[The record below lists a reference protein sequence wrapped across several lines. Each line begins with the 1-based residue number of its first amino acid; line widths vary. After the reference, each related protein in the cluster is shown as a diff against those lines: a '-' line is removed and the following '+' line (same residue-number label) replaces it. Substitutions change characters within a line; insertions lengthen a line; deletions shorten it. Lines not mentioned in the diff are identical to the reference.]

1 VRPLTPIRAA
11 LARSRRILVK
21 FVPHVLYSVCL
32 AGAVALVSSCGDRTA
47 TGPTVQVSASRVSR
61 DSTHGKA
68 AKVGGKRGGL
78 MRCTVKSED
87 DDEDESESEAESE
100 AESELLGP
108 EGGTIGSGRAK
119 LVIPRGS
126 LTDTVTITMEVIGD
140 TVRAVRLLP
149 QGLVFQSPAYLTL
162 SYSDCQSV
170 NGRPKRIAYTSD
182 AWTILEYE
190 QSRDDAARKEVTGEL
205 NHFSNYAVAW

>member
-1 VRPLTPIRAA
+1 M
-11 LARSRRILVK
+11 K
-21 FVPHVLYSVCL
+21 FVKHVLYSVWVV
-32 AGAVALVSSCGDRTA
+32 GAVALVSSCGDRTA

-78 MRCTVKSED
+78 LRCTVKSAD

-126 LTDTVTITMEVIGD
+126 LTDTVTITVEVIGD

-170 NGRPKRIAYTSD
+170 NGNPKRIAYTSD

-190 QSRDDAARKEVTGEL
+190 QSWDDAKLKKVTGAL
-205 NHFSNYAVAW
+205 NNFSNYAVAW

>member
-1 VRPLTPIRAA
+1 
-11 LARSRRILVK
+11 VK
-21 FVPHVLYSVCL
+21 FVKHVLYSVWVV
-32 AGAVALVSSCGDRTA
+32 GAVALVSSCGDRTA
-47 TGPTVQVSASRVSR
+47 TGPAVQVSASRVSR

-78 MRCTVKSED
+78 LRCTVNSD
-87 DDEDESESEAESE
+87 DDEDEAESE

-108 EGGTIGSGRAK
+108 EGGTIDAGRAK

-170 NGRPKRIAYTSD
+170 NGNPKRIAYTSD
-182 AWTILEYE
+182 AWMILEYE
-190 QSRDDAARKEVTGEL
+190 QSRDDAARNEVTGEL

>member
-1 VRPLTPIRAA
+1 M
-11 LARSRRILVK
+11 K
-21 FVPHVLYSVCL
+21 FVKHVLYSVWVV
-32 AGAVALVSSCGDRTA
+32 GAVALVSSCGDRTA

-78 MRCTVKSED
+78 MRCTVASD
-87 DDEDESESEAESE
+87 DDEDEAESE
-100 AESELLGP
+100 AESEPESELIGP

-126 LTDTVTITMEVIGD
+126 LTDTVTITLEVIGD

-170 NGRPKRIAYTSD
+170 NGNPKRIAYTSD

>member
-1 VRPLTPIRAA
+1 M
-11 LARSRRILVK
+11 K

-47 TGPTVQVSASRVSR
+47 TGPTVQASASRVSR

-108 EGGTIGSGRAK
+108 EGGTIGAGRAK

-170 NGRPKRIAYTSD
+170 NGSPKRIAYTSD

-190 QSRDDAARKEVTGEL
+190 QSRDDAKRKEVTGEL

>member
-1 VRPLTPIRAA
+1 M
-11 LARSRRILVK
+11 K
-21 FVPHVLYSVCL
+21 FVKHVLYSVWVV
-32 AGAVALVSSCGDRTA
+32 GAVALVSSCGDRTA

-68 AKVGGKRGGL
+68 ANVGGKRGGL
-78 MRCTVKSED
+78 LRCTVNSD
-87 DDEDESESEAESE
+87 DDEDEAESE

-108 EGGTIGSGRAK
+108 EGGTIDAGRAK

-126 LTDTVTITMEVIGD
+126 LTDTVTITLEVIGD

-170 NGRPKRIAYTSD
+170 NGNPKRIAYTSD
-182 AWTILEYE
+182 AWMILEYE
-190 QSRDDAARKEVTGEL
+190 QSRDDAARNEVTGEL

>member
-1 VRPLTPIRAA
+1 
-11 LARSRRILVK
+11 VK
-21 FVPHVLYSVCL
+21 FVKHVLYSVWVV
-32 AGAVALVSSCGDRTA
+32 GAVALVSSCGDRTA
-47 TGPTVQVSASRVSR
+47 TGPAVQVSASRVSR

-78 MRCTVKSED
+78 LRCTVNSD
-87 DDEDESESEAESE
+87 DDEDE

-108 EGGTIGSGRAK
+108 EGGTIDAGRAK
-119 LVIPRGS
+119 LVIPLGS

-170 NGRPKRIAYTSD
+170 NGNPKRIAYTSD
-182 AWTILEYE
+182 AWMILEYE
-190 QSRDDAARKEVTGEL
+190 QSRDDAARDEVTGEL

>member
-1 VRPLTPIRAA
+1 
-11 LARSRRILVK
+11 VK
-21 FVPHVLYSVCL
+21 FVKHVLYSVWVV
-32 AGAVALVSSCGDRTA
+32 GAVALVSSCGDRTA
-47 TGPTVQVSASRVSR
+47 TGPAVQVSASRVSR

-78 MRCTVKSED
+78 LRCTVNSD
-87 DDEDESESEAESE
+87 DDEDEAESE

-108 EGGTIGSGRAK
+108 EGGTIDAGRAK

-170 NGRPKRIAYTSD
+170 NGNPKRIAYTSD
-182 AWTILEYE
+182 AWMILEYE
-190 QSRDDAARKEVTGEL
+190 QSRDDAARDEVTGEL

>member
-1 VRPLTPIRAA
+1 M
-11 LARSRRILVK
+11 K
-21 FVPHVLYSVCL
+21 FVKHVLYSVWVV
-32 AGAVALVSSCGDRTA
+32 GAVALVSSCGDRTA
-47 TGPTVQVSASRVSR
+47 TGPAVQVSASRVSR

-78 MRCTVKSED
+78 LRCTVNSD
-87 DDEDESESEAESE
+87 DDEDEAESE

-108 EGGTIGSGRAK
+108 EGGTIDAGRAK

-170 NGRPKRIAYTSD
+170 NGNPKRIAYTSD
-182 AWTILEYE
+182 AWMILEYE
-190 QSRDDAARKEVTGEL
+190 QSRDDAARDEVTGEL

>member
-1 VRPLTPIRAA
+1 M
-11 LARSRRILVK
+11 K
-21 FVPHVLYSVCL
+21 FVKHVLYSVWVV
-32 AGAVALVSSCGDRTA
+32 GAVALVSSCGDRTA
-47 TGPTVQVSASRVSR
+47 TGPAVQVSASRVSR

-78 MRCTVKSED
+78 LRCTVNSD
-87 DDEDESESEAESE
+87 DDEDEAESE

-108 EGGTIGSGRAK
+108 EGGTIDAGRAK

-170 NGRPKRIAYTSD
+170 NGSPKRIAYTSD
-182 AWTILEYE
+182 AWMILEYE

>member
-1 VRPLTPIRAA
+1 M
-11 LARSRRILVK
+11 K

-47 TGPTVQVSASRVSR
+47 TGPTVQASASRVSR

-162 SYSDCQSV
+162 NYSDCQSV
-170 NGRPKRIAYTSD
+170 NGSPKRIAYTSD

>member
-1 VRPLTPIRAA
+1 M
-11 LARSRRILVK
+11 K
-21 FVPHVLYSVCL
+21 FVKHVLYSVWVV
-32 AGAVALVSSCGDRTA
+32 GAVALVSSCGDRTA
-47 TGPTVQVSASRVSR
+47 TGPAVQVSASRVSR

-78 MRCTVKSED
+78 LRCTVNSD
-87 DDEDESESEAESE
+87 DDEDEAESE

-108 EGGTIGSGRAK
+108 EGGTIDAGRAK

-170 NGRPKRIAYTSD
+170 NGSPKRIAYTSD
-182 AWTILEYE
+182 AWMILEYE
-190 QSRDDAARKEVTGEL
+190 QSRDDAARNEVTGEL

>member
-1 VRPLTPIRAA
+1 M
-11 LARSRRILVK
+11 K
-21 FVPHVLYSVCL
+21 FVKHVLYSVWVV
-32 AGAVALVSSCGDRTA
+32 GAVALVSSCGDRTA
-47 TGPTVQVSASRVSR
+47 TGPAVQVSASRVSR

-78 MRCTVKSED
+78 LRCTVNSD
-87 DDEDESESEAESE
+87 DDEDEAESE

-108 EGGTIGSGRAK
+108 EGGTIDAGRAK

-170 NGRPKRIAYTSD
+170 NGNPKRIAYTSD
-182 AWTILEYE
+182 AWMILEYE
-190 QSRDDAARKEVTGEL
+190 QSRDDAARNEVTGEL

>member
-1 VRPLTPIRAA
+1 M
-11 LARSRRILVK
+11 K
-21 FVPHVLYSVCL
+21 FVKHVLYSVWVV
-32 AGAVALVSSCGDRTA
+32 GAVALVSSCGDRTA
-47 TGPTVQVSASRVSR
+47 TGPAVQVSASRVSR

-78 MRCTVKSED
+78 LRCTVNSD
-87 DDEDESESEAESE
+87 DDEDEAESE

-108 EGGTIGSGRAK
+108 EGGTIDAGRAK

-170 NGRPKRIAYTSD
+170 NGNPKRIAYTSD
-182 AWTILEYE
+182 AWMILEYE

>member
-1 VRPLTPIRAA
+1 M
-11 LARSRRILVK
+11 K
-21 FVPHVLYSVCL
+21 FAKHLRYSVWL
-32 AGAVALVSSCGDRTA
+32 VAAVVAVSSCGDRTA
-47 TGPTVQVSASRVSR
+47 TGPAIQASAS
-61 DSTHGKA
+61 TA
-68 AKVGGKRGGL
+68 AQGPAAERAVKNGGKRTGL
-78 MRCTVKSED
+78 LRCAAASED
-87 DDEDESESEAESE
+87 DSDEESEGEVESE
-100 AESELLGP
+100 VLGP
-108 EGGTIGSGRAK
+108 EGGTIDAGRAK

-170 NGRPKRIAYTSD
+170 NGNPKRIAYTSD

>member
-1 VRPLTPIRAA
+1 M
-11 LARSRRILVK
+11 K

-47 TGPTVQVSASRVSR
+47 TGPTVQASASRVSR

-108 EGGTIGSGRAK
+108 EGGTIGAGRAK

-149 QGLVFQSPAYLTL
+149 QGLVFRSPAYLTL

-170 NGRPKRIAYTSD
+170 NGSPKRIAYTSD

>member
-1 VRPLTPIRAA
+1 M
-11 LARSRRILVK
+11 K

-149 QGLVFQSPAYLTL
+149 QGLVFRSPAYLTL

-170 NGRPKRIAYTSD
+170 NGSPKRIAYTSD

-190 QSRDDAARKEVTGEL
+190 QSRGGRSSSTSSRGTTRSAKRSPV
-205 NHFSNYAVAW
+205 S